1 MDDQVDSGATTE
13 LVAVPVQG
21 AVSSGGVPVR
31 GAAARWAVAIAI
43 AAAMCVV
50 SVAGIALVAG
60 SGSAS
65 ALASWAPADSSVY
78 VEVRTDLPG
87 DQQRNVGSLLARFP
101 GLSDQASLDQKTNE
115 AISGAVRSA
124 TDGAVD
130 YGRDLKPWLG
140 GEIAAAV
147 GSLDTVSIGG
157 SGDSVAGGS
166 IVILATAKDPAAA
179 TAFLAARLPGTSAS
193 IEYAGATLTVS
204 KVGDREIAWAVT
216 GTTALLG
223 DVIAAKKSLD
233 AKASGGLA
241 ATDGFRSAV
250 AEVPGDRVAFAW
262 ADARVV
268 VAAAERLSAGKV
280 DDAAAARMPDPAS
293 LPAWIA
299 AAIRAEPA
307 GATLDIVTP
316 RPVAVDPGT
325 PRTSAVSSRL
335 PATTIAS
342 LEVHDVGV
350 VLERTL
356 KTAIADP
363 ALKDRL
369 GQLAPLVDGSLGS
382 FLDWAGDGAIVAI
395 EQAGRT
401 SPGFV
406 ALADDEVVARQ
417 RVAALRA
424 LVAFVDLPGGGR
436 AQVTE
441 QPYGDGTIVTVD
453 LGDASTLLDA
463 LLQQAPTSSGAPG
476 NGAFDPSMLESL
488 VPSGRATIV
497 YTVQRGIF
505 VVGTDTAF
513 VKAVVDTTPE
523 TSLASVPTYRSA
535 IDMAGAKND
544 GQAFIDI
551 AAAID
556 LARAMPGSGAA
567 DMGDIEPFLTPLDAV
582 GVAYTATPDI
592 IRLRFALTVAER

>member
-1 MDDQVDSGATTE
+1 MDGQIGSGATTE
-13 LVAVPVQG
+13 PVAVPVEG
-21 AVSSGGVPVR
+21 VLSTGGVPVR

-43 AAAMCVV
+43 AATMCVV
-50 SVAGIALVAG
+50 AVAGIALVAG
-60 SGSAS
+60 GGSAS
-65 ALASWAPADSSVY
+65 ALASWAPADSNVY
-78 VEVRTDLPG
+78 AEVRTDLPG
-87 DQQRNVGSLLARFP
+87 DQQRNVGSLLSRFP
-101 GLSDQASLDQKTNE
+101 GLSDQASLDQKTDE

-147 GSLDTVSIGG
+147 GSLDSVSIGG
-157 SGDSVAGGS
+157 SGESVAGGS
-166 IVILATAKDPAAA
+166 VVILATAKDPAAA
-179 TAFLAARLPGTSAS
+179 TAFLGARLPGTSAS
-193 IEYAGATLTVS
+193 IEYAGATLTIS
-204 KVGDREIAWAVT
+204 KVGDREIAWTVT

-223 DVIAAKKSLD
+223 DVIAVKDALD

-241 ATDGFRSAV
+241 AVDGFRSAV
-250 AEVPGDRVAFAW
+250 AEVPADRVAFAW
-262 ADARVV
+262 ADARAVA
-268 VAAAERLSAGKV
+268 AAAERLSADGV

-299 AAIRAEPA
+299 AAVRAQPA
-307 GATLDIVTP
+307 GATLDIVAP
-316 RPVAVDPGT
+316 RPATVDPGA
-325 PRTSAVSSRL
+325 PRTSVVSSRL
-335 PATTIAS
+335 PATTIAN

-350 VLERTL
+350 VFERAL

-363 ALKDRL
+363 ALEDRL

-395 EQAGRT
+395 AAPERT
-401 SPGFV
+401 SAGLV
-406 ALADDEVVARQ
+406 VLADDEAIARQ

-453 LGDASTLLDA
+453 LGDASVLLDTV
-463 LLQQAPTSSGAPG
+463 LQQAQTSGGAPG
-476 NGAFDPSMLESL
+476 DGALDPSMLESL
-488 VPSGRATIV
+488 VPSGRVTIV
-497 YTVQRGIF
+497 YTIQRGIL
-505 VVGTDTAF
+505 VVGTDLAF

-523 TSLASVPTYRSA
+523 TSLASVPAYRSA
-535 IDMAGAKND
+535 IDLAGAKND
-544 GQAFIDI
+544 GQAFVDI
-551 AAAID
+551 GAAVD
-556 LARAMPGSGAA
+556 LAKAMPGSGAA

-582 GVAYTATPDI
+582 GVAYTSTSDI